1 LKVSGFTFVRNA
13 VKFDYPVIESIS
25 SILPLCDEV
34 IVSVG
39 NSEDKTEELIRS
51 IPSNKIKIY
60 QSVWDDS
67 LKQGG
72 KVLAVETNKS
82 LDHVSVDSDWCF
94 YLQADEVIHEEDRDA
109 ITKAME
115 KYEDDNRVEGLLFKY
130 RHFYGSYNYVGDSRQ
145 WYGREIRIIK
155 NDKNIRSYR
164 DGQGFRKNDQKLN
177 VKPVDAFI
185 YHYGWVRHPQTQ
197 LQKHLQFEEL
207 YDSKKFSEMQAKK
220 ASDLLDYSE
229 IDSLEKFTGTHPLIM
244 QERIKHKNW
253 DFEFDISRKNF
264 KLKDK
269 LLYWI
274 EKKTG
279 KRLFEYKNYKVI
291 DN

>member
-13 VKFDYPVIESIS
+13 VKFDYPVVESIN

-34 IVSVG
+34 IVSIG

-60 QSVWDDS
+60 NSVWDDS

-72 KVLAVETNKS
+72 KVLAVETNKA
-82 LDHVSVDSDWCF
+82 LDDVSADSDWCF
-94 YLQADEVIHEEDRDA
+94 YLQADEVIHEEDHEA
-109 ITKAME
+109 IINAMK
-115 KYEDDNRVEGLLFKY
+115 KYKDDDRVEGLLFKY
-130 RHFYGSYNYVGDSRQ
+130 HHFYGSYDYIGDSRQ

-197 LQKHLQFEEL
+197 MQKHLQFEEL
-207 YDSKKFSEMQAKK
+207 YDSKRFAEMQAKK
-220 ASDLLDYSE
+220 ASDALDYSE
-229 IDSLEKFTGTHPLIM
+229 IDSLEKFTGSHPLVM
-244 QERIKHKNW
+244 QDRIKQKNW
-253 DFEFDISRKNF
+253 DFEFNISRKNF

-279 KRLFEYKNYKVI
+279 KRLFEYQNYKI
-291 DN
+291 I